1 MPDVFWPVPSPQPS
15 RKNVGG
21 VTFHKTKPPDAVLFA
36 ASTEEVS
43 DALRICHSDRCPV
56 IAFGTG
62 TSTEGQISAE
72 HDGLMIDLS
81 RMDEILRISAAD
93 MDCTV
98 QAVSRAK
105 LSIRA

>member
-1 MPDVFWPVPSPQPS
+1 MS
-15 RKNVGG
+15 RAIPEAIAVLRQRFGETLSTQVGVRQQHASG

-43 DALRICHSDRCPV
+43 DALRICHSHRCPV

-72 HDGLMIDLS
+72 HGDD
-81 RMDEILRISAAD
+81 
-93 MDCTV
+93 
-98 QAVSRAK
+98 
-105 LSIRA
+105 